1 MQLKPALHALC
12 LAAAAASAFM
22 PAVSAHA
29 DALSEADDYVGR
41 SAQSVCGGL
50 AAAADRDAV
59 GTELAA
65 IIDDSRRYAEQPF
78 SRAQAEYILAGAVNS
93 NCPTFQPLLQS
104 NGVYDA
110 ANSYAAATRRGT
122 QQGGTSTPPDLPG
135 LAQAV
140 PGQPCTNTETFV
152 FGITHDGQT
161 LACLPSPSPSYGL
174 SAPVVGVRTLGTAC
188 PDNGQLAQATDGE
201 PMMCLGTPGSWMV
214 YRDL

>member
-1 MQLKPALHALC
+1 MQLKPALNALC
-12 LAAAAASAFM
+12 LAAATASALV
-22 PAVSAHA
+22 PAAHA

-41 SAQSVCGGL
+41 SAQAVCSGL

-59 GTELAA
+59 ATELAA
-65 IIDDSRRYAEQPF
+65 IIDDSSRGAARPFTRAE
-78 SRAQAEYILAGAVNS
+78 AEYILAGAVNS

-110 ANSYAAATRRGT
+110 ASDYAAATRRNT
-122 QQGGTSTPPDLPG
+122 ALAGTSTPPDLPG
-135 LAQAV
+135 LTQAM

-174 SAPVVGVRTLGTAC
+174 SAPVIGVRTLGTGC
-188 PDNGQLAQATDGE
+188 PDNGQLAQSTDGE
-201 PMMCLGTPGSWMV
+201 PMMCLGTPGSWTV